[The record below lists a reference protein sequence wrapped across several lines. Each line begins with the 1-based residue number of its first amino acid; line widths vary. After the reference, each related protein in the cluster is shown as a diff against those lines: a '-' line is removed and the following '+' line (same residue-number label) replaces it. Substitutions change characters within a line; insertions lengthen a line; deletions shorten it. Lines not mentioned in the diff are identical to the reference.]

1 MQEVL
6 LTSNHMPNMPL
17 NPMASIEQANTAK
30 VHYEGAHPLSVLWA
44 DEG

>member
-1 MQEVL
+1 
-6 LTSNHMPNMPL
+6 
-17 NPMASIEQANTAK
+17 MASIEQGEDFANTAK